1 MKLNENFVLRRVA
14 DVWVAIP
21 VGMLSAEYQG
31 MLNLNETGA
40 LLWQGLE
47 QGKDRGG
54 LIALLTDAYEVTEQ
68 QAGLG
73 VDAFLQKLSACG
85 CLEE

>member
-14 DVWVAIP
+14 DVWIAVP
-21 VGMLSAEYQG
+21 VGTLSVEYRG

-47 QGKDRGG
+47 QGKDRSG
-54 LIALLTDAYEVTEQ
+54 LIALLTETYEVTEG
-68 QAGLG
+68 QAGVD
-73 VDAFLQKLSACG
+73 VDAFIEKLSACG